1 MKIMNLFKDNKF
13 TDTAIGIY
21 KFIVSGQP
29 LDEYAEYLKVLCSKE
44 KCAEK
49 NKLTR
54 QIKFLESRRNDIKA
68 CIDEVIV
75 PIIPKS
81 LKLIV
86 ISELLL
92 LQQYSSI
99 IEVLTDEIN
108 LLIQNNENLKENIN
122 LLLTIPGI
130 GENTASQIVA
140 ELPPIDWFENSKQL
154 ASYTGLAPRV
164 YQSAD
169 VTHIGR
175 ITKRGSNYLRKAL
188 IQVAQIASMRTNNKF
203 GRKFKT
209 LFAKKGKGKGKL
221 VWTAIARHI
230 ATVIWSI
237 LKHKTP
243 YHEEGFSKKSYKNAK
258 KLIREKT
265 IEEIARYF
273 NTRNYRILVFDTIKG
288 VYLIE

>member
-1 MKIMNLFKDNKF
+1 M
-13 TDTAIGIY
+13 
-21 KFIVSGQP
+21 
-29 LDEYAEYLKVLCSKE
+29 
-44 KCAEK
+44 
-49 NKLTR
+49 TR
-54 QIKFLESRRNDIKA
+54 QIKFLESKKNDLKS
-68 CIDEVIV
+68 CIDEVVV

-99 IEVLTDEIN
+99 IDVLTDEIN
-108 LLIQNNENLKENIN
+108 LLIQNNENLKEDVK

-130 GENTASQIVA
+130 GENTASQIIA
-140 ELPPIDWFENSKQL
+140 ELPPIEWFENSKQL

-175 ITKRGSNYLRKAL
+175 ITKRGSNYLRKVL
-188 IQVAQIASMRTNNKF
+188 FQVAQVASMRTNNKF
-203 GRKFKT
+203 GRKFKI

-221 VWTAIARHI
+221 VWTAIARYI

-237 LKHKTP
+237 LKLKTT
-243 YHEEGFSKKSYKNAK
+243 YHEEGFIKKSYKNDK
-258 KLIREKT
+258 KLIHEKT

-273 NTRNYRILVFDTIKG
+273 NTRNYKITVFDTIKG